1 MHLSPKPVIGQSGV
15 SNPQGLI
22 LQATGTAKLS
32 DRWQPTQ
39 AGRTINIIYYNDIHG
54 KPFKLAHYVTAFNTL
69 AEQAKANGHSYL
81 RLSGG
86 DNNIGKSQLDWET
99 ELRLMGMMGLDS
111 SAFGN
116 HDSDMGIAKFVDG
129 EQAVNPEF
137 PILMSNID
145 MPASNELWQLEQVGD
160 FGFQPRLFNLPN
172 MKVGLIGVTTTDLE
186 TVKAAS
192 DQEMQGLNADTL
204 AETRLVVQR
213 QIDALKAA
221 GAELVV
227 IESHMGYQMESKL
240 VAQLTGLDVLVGGHS
255 HDELPDLTLKDPH
268 NQYGKS
274 ARPNVILGADNKPV
288 FIVQAG
294 HAGKLVG
301 QLQITLGSNGEVAV
315 ADNQL
320 MAVRQFPRDPQAEA
334 LLAKTYGEPKVLG
347 HNAQRL
353 DNSNVPYEV
362 NAFAQ
367 FMADIIRQDTGA
379 DIALHRSAEIRDD
392 IEVGPIYDYQ
402 IPYIYPFP
410 DNTVVI
416 SMTGADVRSAL
427 ARAAKETLQAHDSH
441 PSLLHYSG
449 LKAVFDE
456 GRGTVSNVQ
465 WLNPTTNTWEPLD
478 DTRQYSVAV
487 EGYATNGKQFPEYKR
502 PMIKDTGKNRQA
514 YLKEALA
521 RWDQQHPGQPINLKP
536 DDRMVII
543 PANKNT
549 PQPNT
554 QPIAAL
560 PMKAYL
566 A

>member
-15 SNPQGLI
+15 SNPQGLT
-22 LQATGTAKLS
+22 LQATGTARLS
-32 DRWQPTQ
+32 DQWQPTQ

-86 DNNIGKSQLDWET
+86 DNNIGKSQQDWEV

-116 HDSDMGIAKFVDG
+116 HDSDIGIAKFVDG

-145 MPASNELWQLEQVGD
+145 MPASNELWQLQRVGD

-192 DQEMQGLNADTL
+192 DSEMQGLHADTL
-204 AETRLVVQR
+204 EETRMVVQK
-213 QIDALKAA
+213 QIDALRAA

-227 IESHMGYQMESKL
+227 IESHMGYQMETKL
-240 VAQLTGLDVLVGGHS
+240 AAQLTGLDVIVGGHS
-255 HDELPDLTLKDPH
+255 HDELPDLTLKNP
-268 NQYGKS
+268 NSQYQN
-274 ARPNVILGADNKPV
+274 ADRPNVVLGADNQPI

-301 QLQITLGSNGEVAV
+301 QLQITLGPNGKVAA

-320 MAVRQFPRDPQAEA
+320 MAVRQFPRDAKADA
-334 LLAKTYGEPKVLG
+334 LLTQTYGQPKVLG
-347 HNAQRL
+347 HFAQRL

-362 NAFAQ
+362 NALAQ
-367 FMADIIRQDTGA
+367 FMADAIRQDTGA

-392 IEVGPIYDYQ
+392 IEAGPIYDYQ

-410 DNTVVI
+410 DHTAVI
-416 SMTGADVRSAL
+416 SMSGADVRSAL
-427 ARAAKETLQAHDSH
+427 ARAAKETLQAHNSH

-456 GRGTVSNVQ
+456 GQGTVSNIQ
-465 WLNPTTNTWEPLD
+465 WLNPATNRWEPLD
-478 DTRQYSVAV
+478 DNRQYSVAV
-487 EGYATNGKQFPEYKR
+487 ESYAMSGKQFPEYKR
-502 PMIKDTGKNRQA
+502 PLLKDTGKNRQA
-514 YLKEALA
+514 FLKEALA
-521 RWDQQHPGQPINLKP
+521 RWEHQHPGQPISLKA
-536 DDRMVII
+536 DDRMVIL

-549 PQPNT
+549 PKAHT

-560 PMKAYL
+560 PMKAYF